1 MRKLLSIA
9 VAAAFAAASFG
20 TAAQQDVKTKTGGA
34 VADKKGTNVETKAPK
49 EAQKPAPKMKK
60 KAAAAA
66 APKAKEMG
74 SDVKTKSGGAVANKK
89 GDDVTTKTK

>member
-34 VADKKGTNVETKAPK
+34 VADKAGTNVETKVAKEKPKAAPK
-49 EAQKPAPKMKK
+49 PKK
-60 KAAAAA
+60 KAAA
-66 APKAKEMG
+66 PKPKEMG
-74 SDVKTKSGGAVANKK
+74 ADVKTKSGGAVSNKK
-89 GDDVTTKTK
+89 GEDVTTKTK